1 MPDQYADILRSV
13 AETNEKIGNFIE
25 KMGAGTPDQPV
36 FDTAAATQKST
47 QTVGDTVDQ
56 APSRMVRR
64 GLLSPEER
72 QFLHSE
78 LATKSDATIN
88 AMFSAQMRKRDAGVP
103 LDHWLASGGYTLQ
116 NALGM
121 MQSDHLDLDIAKA
134 IDTGGVSVLIR
145 QDLEPLLYQ
154 VFIRQF
160 PFYDKV
166 GKEPANGLIHAF
178 NRITAYGSASFMPE
192 LGTVTDDKSTYE
204 RASTNVAILAT
215 RRGVTL
221 KSQFAVAAG
230 GMAWSPEAIEM
241 QGGLRAISKK
251 MQDTIFGGQAADSG
265 GLLTNELG
273 LYDVDGFTGLRS
285 ILNSARAQNVDPAT
299 NPTTTGNIRRAVD
312 AGILEMIQQGGTGP
326 WEIWSHPQEKVTFDE
341 QQDANVRIM
350 EASQRGANIGVLAQA
365 VNTVGGQIP
374 WNIVPG
380 DSIHSYTA
388 TTYSSN
394 SVRDIYTIQPDGMSL
409 PFLGTPGPTVL
420 EIPVGI
426 SGQLTR
432 LFIIFMMNGFA
443 VKVPQFQNKIRTK
456 VA

>member
-1 MPDQYADILRSV
+1 MPEDYADVLRSV
-13 AETNEKIGNFIE
+13 QETNEKV
-25 KMGAGTPDQPV
+25 GTILDRLNSAPLETSIQTSTP
-36 FDTAAATQKST
+36 T
-47 QTVGDTVDQ
+47 QTVGETSH
-56 APSRMVRR
+56 PVRR
-64 GLLSPEER
+64 GLISPEER
-72 QFLHSE
+72 GYLHAE
-78 LATKSDATIN
+78 LATKDTATIN

-103 LDHWLASGGYTLQ
+103 LDNWLSAGGYTLQ

-121 MQSDHLDLDIAKA
+121 MQSDHLDLDVAKA
-134 IDTGGVSVLIR
+134 IDTTGVSVLIR

-160 PFYDKV
+160 PFYDRM

-178 NRITAYGSASFMPE
+178 NRITAYGAASFMPE

-204 RASTNVAILAT
+204 RASTNIAILAT

-241 QGGLRAISKK
+241 QGGLRAIAHK
-251 MQDTIFGGQAADSG
+251 MQQTIFGGQAADSG
-265 GLLTNELG
+265 GAADNELG
-273 LYDVDGFTGLRS
+273 LYDADGFTGLRD
-285 ILNSARAQNVDPAT
+285 ILNSGRVKNVDPAT
-299 NPTTTGNIRRAVD
+299 DPTTTGNVRRAVD
-312 AGILEMIQQGGTGP
+312 AALLEAIQTGATGP
-326 WEIWSHPQEKVTFDE
+326 WELWSHPSEKVTFDE
-341 QQDANVRIM
+341 QQDANIRIL
-350 EASQRGANIGVLAQA
+350 EASQRGASVGVVTQA
-365 VNTVGGQIP
+365 VNTIGGQLG

-380 DSIHSYTA
+380 DSIGNYTA
-388 TTYSSN
+388 STYSAN
-394 SVRDIYTIQPDGMSL
+394 NVRDVYMVDPNGMSL

-443 VKVPQFQNKIRTK
+443 VKVPQFSNKIRVK